1 MNNLKIY
8 SYIVRND
15 SGFAPNPFWD
25 YCTLAIDQAL
35 IRQIIRVGDWVVG
48 LKEISKKTEDHYMI
62 FAMQVTEKL
71 TFKEYWSNPRFNVKR
86 PDFTIEEE
94 IFRVGDNIYEPSGDG
109 FIQHYSYHSRDYF
122 DSDDTWH
129 KQKHDDIQ
137 GKFVLV
143 ADRKFYHYFGRDA
156 FTLPSVELTD
166 LLYCDVG
173 HKCIADPEV
182 SKEFIDFI
190 NQLKKNGKI
199 GFIAPPENW
208 SENDESYIQ
217 CILKDD

>member
-1 MNNLKIY
+1 MKIY
-8 SYIVRND
+8 SYIISSDR
-15 SGFAPNPFWD
+15 GLAPNPFWD
-25 YCTLAIDQAL
+25 FCTLAIDQEL
-35 IRQIIRVGDWVVG
+35 IRQIINVGDWVVG
-48 LKEISKKTEDHYMI
+48 LREKSKKIEDHFMV

-86 PDFTIEEE
+86 PDFTVDEE

-122 DSDDTWH
+122 KSDNAWQ

-137 GKFVLV
+137 GKFVLI
-143 ADRKFYHYFGRDA
+143 ADKKYFYYFGREA
-156 FTLPSVELTD
+156 VKLPSIELTD
-166 LLYCDVG
+166 LLYCDIG

-182 SKEFIDFI
+182 PKEFLDFI
-190 NQLKKNGKI
+190 NQLKKDSKI

-208 SENDESYIQ
+208 PKNDESYKQ
-217 CILKDD
+217 CFVKDD